1 MEIVNEIKSKD
12 DADRQKFVSR
22 SLAEVQRAK
31 LEKLMKNP
39 VSCPETLESNANS
52 NFRLF

>member
-39 VSCPETLESNANS
+39 VSRQETLKCNANS
-52 NFRLF
+52 NFCLF